1 MKKRKI
7 KNRHVARV
15 VDMVTS
21 LYHLDVPVYAT
32 NAAYF
37 IILAAFPTVM
47 LLLNLLSYTSLGG
60 GALLDILENVIPSAL
75 MPSVTRLLTG
85 MFASSS
91 KTLVSVSALAALW
104 SASRGIFG
112 MLTGLNRIYGVQE
125 DRGYVFTRLLSL
137 VYTFLFLLVLLL
149 TLALHVFGQTIL
161 AQLPR
166 NDNPMIILLLDVISS
181 RFLVLLVLQTALFA
195 AMFMFLPNRRN
206 KFLPSLPGALLA
218 SLGWQ
223 VFSDLFSLYVEHF
236 SNFSTVYGSLSAVAI
251 AMLWLYTCMAI
262 VFYGGALNKYL
273 ADIGYQIRLRRRK
286 QAEDKP

>member
-1 MKKRKI
+1 M
-7 KNRHVARV
+7 
-15 VDMVTS
+15 T
-21 LYHLDVPVYAT
+21 AT
-32 NAAYF
+32 ATHAK
-37 IILAAFPTVM
+37 TRM
-47 LLLNLLSYTSLGG
+47 LLL
-60 GALLDILENVIPSAL
+60 
-75 MPSVTRLLTG
+75 
-85 MFASSS
+85 
-91 KTLVSVSALAALW
+91 
-104 SASRGIFG
+104 
-112 MLTGLNRIYGVQE
+112 
-125 DRGYVFTRLLSL
+125 
-137 VYTFLFLLVLLL
+137 
-149 TLALHVFGQTIL
+149 
-161 AQLPR
+161 
-166 NDNPMIILLLDVISS
+166 
-181 RFLVLLVLQTALFA
+181 TALFA